1 MLWSSAE
8 EAAAAA
14 GSSPLPSPISLGNA
28 GDLGRGSLEVPA
40 PHRAPLARCAT
51 CIHIRIYLY
60 VCVSIC
66 VCVRAWIHTSGETAS
81 RAWGAPALSG
91 FCRRENR
98 PGTGRPKPRGTRDE
112 IFPGFFRFPLHF
124 CIPLPLVAPAVSR
137 GHLPRSPR
145 PVVSV
150 LPRPGPLPSSW
161 GCPGSISRSSSLEL
175 FLPSV
180 LTGCSRCLLGVYEE
194 KIWQGLPS
202 QQSPICSKR
211 T

>member
-14 GSSPLPSPISLGNA
+14 GSSPLPSPISPGKA
-28 GDLGRGSLEVPA
+28 GDLGRSNLEVPA
-40 PHRAPLARCAT
+40 PHRALLALCAT

-60 VCVSIC
+60 VCVYIC
-66 VCVRAWIHTSGETAS
+66 VCVRGYIQAEKPQVEPGEHQ
-81 RAWGAPALSG
+81 LSLG
-91 FCRRENR
+91 VVGEK
-98 PGTGRPKPRGTRDE
+98 TGRGQAEQNPGGLGMRFPR
-112 IFPGFFRFPLHF
+112 IFRFPLHF
-124 CIPLPLVAPAVSR
+124 CITFPLVAVAVSR

-150 LPRPGPLPSSW
+150 FPRPGPLPSSW

-180 LTGCSRCLLGVYEE
+180 LTGCSRCLLGVYKE